1 MVDLLMLW
9 KDEAIIL
16 TQAAFMLAHDGDLK
30 TKIMTLMTEE

>member
-16 TQAAFMLAHDGDLK
+16 TQAAFRVARDRDLK
-30 TKIMTLMTEE
+30 LEL